1 MNVSAWSIRN
11 PIPALLLFVLLTL
24 GGLMGFSGMKIQNF
38 PDIDLPTVTV
48 SASLPGASP
57 AQLETVKSYLF
68 AIVRNLY
75 VQNWRIEKREAP
87 LTDSAAPD
95 QSVEQAI
102 DAKAELARVL
112 AALAQLD
119 PLERAALLLRSD
131 HQLAYDDIARLL
143 EIPAVSARVKV
154 HRARQ
159 KLMQVRK
166 GTES

>member
-1 MNVSAWSIRN
+1 VS
-11 PIPALLLFVLLTL
+11 
-24 GGLMGFSGMKIQNF
+24 
-38 PDIDLPTVTV
+38 LPTANFHEIYGRYSRDVYRFALYLSGDISQAEDLT
-48 SASLPGASP
+48 SEAFLRLWTAPAP
-57 AQLETVKSYLF
+57 AQLDTVKSYLF

-87 LTDSAAPD
+87 LTESAAPY

-112 AALAQLD
+112 AALAELD

-131 HQLAYDDIARLL
+131 HQMAYEDIARLL
-143 EIPAVSARVKV
+143 EISTVSARVKV

-166 GTES
+166 GIQS